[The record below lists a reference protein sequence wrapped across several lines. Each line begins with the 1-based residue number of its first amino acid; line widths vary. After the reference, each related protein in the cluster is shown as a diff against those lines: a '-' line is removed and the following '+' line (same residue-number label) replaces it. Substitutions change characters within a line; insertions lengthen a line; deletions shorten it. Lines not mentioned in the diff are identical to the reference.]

1 MGIGTELSAVAVA
14 KWVTSEKSWRM
25 RSVAAERT
33 LHGQLLFL
41 GLWMKAV
48 GEKRR
53 CEVAESVGG

>member
-1 MGIGTELSAVAVA
+1 MDQIIWVIYNDWWYDGVVA
-14 KWVTSEKSWRM
+14 KK

-33 LHGQLLFL
+33 LHVQLLFL